1 MTSPWNQR
9 FDTEDYVYGTEP
21 NDFLKEQCRKLARPG
36 MRALSIGD
44 GEGRNGVWLAQ
55 QGLNVLAVDSS
66 DVGLRKAE
74 RLAKSRNT
82 RIETV
87 CQDLLAWDWPKAE
100 FDLAA
105 AIFIHFRPEA
115 RRAVHAS
122 LMEALRPGGVL
133 ILEAFRPAQLDF
145 HSGGPK
151 DADLLY
157 TAEMLAEDFAEAD
170 ILELEETLRELD
182 EGPFHQGTAAVVR
195 LAARKA
201 KP

>member
-1 MTSPWNQR
+1 MSGFWNER
-9 FDTEDYVYGTEP
+9 FDTEAYVYGTEP
-21 NDFLKEQCRKLARPG
+21 NDFLAGQIGKHARPG

-55 QGLNVLAVDSS
+55 QGLNVLSVDSS
-66 DVGLRKAE
+66 DIGLRKAE
-74 RLAKSRNT
+74 KLALARKT
-82 RIETV
+82 DIETA
-87 CQDLLAWDWPKAE
+87 CRDLLDWEWPKAE
-100 FDLAA
+100 FDLVA
-105 AIFIHFRPEA
+105 AIFIHFRPEQ
-115 RRAVHAS
+115 RRLVHANLLAS
-122 LMEALRPGGVL
+122 LKPGGLV

-145 HSGGPK
+145 RSGGPK

-170 ILELEETLRELD
+170 ILELEETMRELN

-201 KP
+201 AA